1 MTVVRS
7 TSGRRVLLLSVAV
20 TLVLPAAFAQDRQ
33 PATQATIRADGTL
46 LVDDRPVF
54 PVGIHTEDVDSI
66 SRIAEAGFNLVS
78 GTGEWEAAHYE
89 AAAAH
94 DLLILGGHYV
104 WATFASF
111 RTGGGIDL
119 KPSEEAG
126 IQNVLTHGRDQ
137 SWRMPLD
144 TLSAFDH
151 LPGVIGWRTNEEPEA
166 KLVEYMEYAYEIFK
180 SNSPGHL
187 VVTLSCDP
195 RWFRAFRNTADVL
208 VFDNYPY
215 RGGAGPK
222 RTVLETY
229 EWTRQGVEAMEGKAV
244 WLMPQLIPPSYWSL
258 DPKDGLSLQQMRLQN
273 YAGLIAGA
281 KGVVMYTYGSFPLVF
296 ERDEDGSRA
305 KRPASEEVMS
315 RRWER
320 VSALV
325 RELNELGPVLCDARP
340 TQELDIRW
348 LEPGSL
354 GPGPQMTRELDLYGR
369 KYLLVANVLDVPLA
383 GTVYGINGGNQ
394 RAYDASVW
402 LGEGALSV
410 RAERPGEPTL
420 TIAPQGT
427 GVFVLTRRPV
437 TISE

>member
-1 MTVVRS
+1 MRAIAVEQ
-7 TSGRRVLLLSVAV
+7 RRALWLCIAVALAIPGV
-20 TLVLPAAFAQDRQ
+20 FAQEQ
-33 PATQATIRADGTL
+33 QAATRATIRADGTL

-54 PVGIHTEDVDSI
+54 PVGMHTEDAACIGQVAD
-66 SRIAEAGFNLVS
+66 AGFNLVS
-78 GTGEWEAAHYE
+78 GTGEWDAEHYK
-89 AAAAH
+89 AAAESE
-94 DLLILGGHYV
+94 LLILGGHYV

-119 KPSEEAG
+119 RPSEEAG
-126 IQNVLTHGRDQ
+126 IQNVLAHGRDQ

-144 TLSAFDH
+144 TLRAFDH

-195 RWFRAFRNTADVL
+195 RWFHAFRNTADVL

-215 RGGAGPK
+215 RGGRGPK
-222 RTVLETY
+222 RALLETY
-229 EWTRQGVEAMEGKAV
+229 EWTREGVEAMEGKAV
-244 WLMPQLIPPSYWSL
+244 WLMPQLIPPSRWSL
-258 DPKDGLSLQQMRLQN
+258 DPEDELSLQQMRLQN

-281 KGVVMYTYGSFPLVF
+281 KGVIMYSYGSFPLVY
-296 ERDEDGSRA
+296 ERDQDGNRA
-305 KRPASEEVMS
+305 SRPASDEVM
-315 RRWER
+315 RQRWDR

-325 RELNELGPVLCDARP
+325 GELNELGPMICDARP

-348 LEPGSL
+348 TEPGSL

-369 KYLLVANVLDVPLA
+369 KYLLVANVLDVPLV
-383 GTVYGINGGNQ
+383 GTVYGINGGNR

-402 LGEGALSV
+402 LGEGDLSV
-410 RAERPGEPTL
+410 SAERPGEPTI
-420 TIAPQGT
+420 TVAAQGA

-437 TISE
+437 TTAE